1 MLPLGKIPLGSCPLE
16 GKPLESIGIPNILSI
31 ILFKEIGF
39 VDSSDSSLKIQ
50 FEKVIRFKVNTIIS
64 SRINKFFKLDDF
76 ETRG

>member
-1 MLPLGKIPLGSCPLE
+1 MLPLGKIPLGSCLLE